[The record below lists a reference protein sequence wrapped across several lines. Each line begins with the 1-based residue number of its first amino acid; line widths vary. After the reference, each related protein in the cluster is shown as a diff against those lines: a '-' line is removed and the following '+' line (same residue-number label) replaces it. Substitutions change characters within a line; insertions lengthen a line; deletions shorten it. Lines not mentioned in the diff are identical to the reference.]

1 MGSLLSGPSVP
12 GPDPELVRQRE
23 EAEAKAKAEQ
33 AEQERLAAELE
44 RKKRANLLGKKSLQS
59 EEIEGFTGF
68 KKMGTAKPV
77 DITKGIEQ

>member
-1 MGSLLSGPSVP
+1 MGSLFSPSVP

-23 EAEAKAKAEQ
+23 EAEAQAKAEQ

-59 EEIEGFTGF
+59 EEMEGFTGF
-68 KKMGTAKPV
+68 KTMGTAKPV